1 MLNLPA
7 STKIF
12 LCSKPID
19 MRLSF
24 DGLSGLVQT
33 QFGKNPLCGHLFVFF
48 SRRRNSMK
56 ILFWDLDGFVLYYKR
71 LESGTFA
78 WVSDTVAG
86 DSAEI
91 LASDFALVLAGIN
104 PAEIKRPKRY
114 QRIPE
119 PLLG

>member
-24 DGLSGLVQT
+24 DGLSGMVQT
-33 QFGKNPLCGHLFVFF
+33 QFGKNALCGHLFVFF

-78 WVSDTVAG
+78 WVSDTVTG
-86 DSAEI
+86 DNPEI

-119 PLLG
+119 PD